1 MGYFSKNM
9 IQIPIESFTF
19 KNQSDVVSPQGIH
32 FSKWNP
38 DAQHFQFLKSLDEN
52 CTTLYE
58 AFRFGAKKSAGGRCV
73 GWRPT
78 PFVPYQW
85 LTYDEVLRRAE
96 NFGSGLLQLGLSQRD
111 TVSIYGE
118 TPWHQPRQHRH
129 HHYAHS
135 CADCFVTALANTVP
149 ITASY

>member
-9 IQIPIESFTF
+9 IQIPLESFTF

-85 LTYDEVLRRAE
+85 LTYDDVLRRAE
-96 NFGSGLLQLGLSQRD
+96 NFGSGLLSMGL
-111 TVSIYGE
+111 TPGVHTMVGIYC
-118 TPWHQPRQHRH
+118 R
-129 HHYAHS
+129 
-135 CADCFVTALANTVP
+135 
-149 ITASY
+149 